1 LKLQLNR
8 NC

>member
-1 LKLQLNR
+1 LNR